1 MERIT
6 FNILTD
12 FRFLLAKLHLDSL
25 QDKVSRS
32 EVKLALTNLPKGS
45 KAYKE
50 AYEEAMGRIKC
61 QLTGF
66 RDLALQAIAWIT
78 CARWPL
84 TTNELQHA
92 LAVRRG
98 MTEFDEDNLVNVG
111 LIISVTSGLVAV
123 DEKSNIIRLV
133 HYTVQEYFD
142 QTWEHWFPNAHRDVA
157 ETCLTYLTFDTVGT
171 EAFALQLSQT
181 PLVKLPQYLH
191 RYAAQNWGHHARIQ
205 SVDKQ
210 LVFRLLDNDQ
220 KLLASIYPLILPK
233 SFDRAQVLK
242 TAKHATKLHLA
253 AYFGLENIVEANHK
267 RWLRSYSQRRK
278 RTNSTIM
285 GRRARP

>member
-6 FNILTD
+6 FNMLTD

-78 CARWPL
+78 CARRPL

-98 MTEFDEDNLVNVG
+98 MTELDEDNLVNVG
-111 LIISVTSGLVAV
+111 LIISVMSGLCRSGQ
-123 DEKSNIIRLV
+123 EKQ
-133 HYTVQEYFD
+133 HYSTSLLYC
-142 QTWEHWFPNAHRDVA
+142 A
-157 ETCLTYLTFDTVGT
+157 
-171 EAFALQLSQT
+171 
-181 PLVKLPQYLH
+181 
-191 RYAAQNWGHHARIQ
+191 
-205 SVDKQ
+205 SV
-210 LVFRLLDNDQ
+210 L
-220 KLLASIYPLILPK
+220 
-233 SFDRAQVLK
+233 
-242 TAKHATKLHLA
+242 
-253 AYFGLENIVEANHK
+253 
-267 RWLRSYSQRRK
+267 
-278 RTNSTIM
+278 
-285 GRRARP
+285 